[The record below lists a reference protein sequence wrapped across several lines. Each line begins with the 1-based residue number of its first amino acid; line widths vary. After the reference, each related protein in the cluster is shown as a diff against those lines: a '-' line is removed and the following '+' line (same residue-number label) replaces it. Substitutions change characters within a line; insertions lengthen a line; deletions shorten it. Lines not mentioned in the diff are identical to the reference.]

1 MTHRRPP
8 GRRAFTLVELLVV
21 IGIIALL
28 ISILLPA
35 LNKAKEQ
42 ANRVACA
49 SNLRQMGN
57 ALAIYTG
64 DHKFYPGCQAIMN
77 GKAFAIW
84 PTRLRKAMRQKTS
97 SGSNIFFC
105 PSQPAGFQWQ
115 SKNGSGGDFA
125 SSQHAGFGYEPGELL
140 LDVFRVPFS
149 YGYNDWGSRSSGQ
162 GSLPIEQQKGLGGDI
177 VPGNPG
183 LRELKAAQVRRASEM
198 IAIADNTSDG
208 NWDYNIDP
216 ENPTEYPG
224 KVHTNGANFLF
235 CDSHVEWRPQKEM
248 IQTRT
253 AAKAHINRM
262 YNNDN
267 QVDNN

>member
-1 MTHRRPP
+1 MAPCRSSA
-8 GRRAFTLVELLVV
+8 RRAFTLVELLVV

-35 LNKAKEQ
+35 LTKAKEQ

-49 SNLRQMGN
+49 SNLKQMGS

-64 DHKFYPGCQAIMN
+64 DTRHYPGCQAIMN

-84 PTRLRKAMRQKTS
+84 PTRLRKSMRQKTS
-97 SGSNIFFC
+97 SGSNIFYC
-105 PSQPAGFQWQ
+105 PSQPAGFIWQ
-115 SKNGSGGDFA
+115 SRSGSGADYA
-125 SSQHAGFGYEPGELL
+125 TAAQAGFGYELNELL

-149 YGYNDWGSRSSGQ
+149 YGYNDWGTRTSGQ

-177 VPGNPG
+177 VPGNTG
-183 LRELKAAQVRRASEM
+183 LRELKASQVKRASEM

-224 KVHTNGANFLF
+224 KVHNNGANFLF
-235 CDSHVEWRPQKEM
+235 CDSHVEWRPQREM
-248 IQTRT
+248 IQVRT
-253 AAKAHINRM
+253 TAKSHINRL

-267 QVDNN
+267 EVDNN